1 MSNKDLEEEVQFIAD
16 DPEEV
21 VVVSVHDPVCNS
33 MAVRNMSHYHPY
45 AQ

>member
-1 MSNKDLEEEVQFIAD
+1 
-16 DPEEV
+16 V

-45 AQ
+45 AQWYH